1 MVTAGVVARLGVVE
15 TRDEDL
21 AGAVVEEDWRQVLA
35 QPSKL
40 QYQRRI
46 SQRLEESSDCLTSR
60 GRSWGSQCLSG
71 QDSSRW
77 TQLPHRSQD

>member
-1 MVTAGVVARLGVVE
+1 MVTAGVVAGLGVVE
-15 TRDEDL
+15 TRDEAL

-46 SQRLEESSDCLTSR
+46 SQRSEESSDCLTSR
-60 GRSWGSQCLSG
+60 GRS
-71 QDSSRW
+71 
-77 TQLPHRSQD
+77 

>member
-1 MVTAGVVARLGVVE
+1 MLKEGGLQVVTAGVVAGLGVVE

-21 AGAVVEEDWRQVLA
+21 VRAVVEEDRRQVLA

-46 SQRLEESSDCLTSR
+46 SQRSEVGEL
-60 GRSWGSQCLSG
+60 
-71 QDSSRW
+71 
-77 TQLPHRSQD
+77 

>member
-1 MVTAGVVARLGVVE
+1 MLKEGGLQVVTAGVVAGLGVVE
-15 TRDEDL
+15 TRDEAL

-46 SQRLEESSDCLTSR
+46 SQRLEVGEL
-60 GRSWGSQCLSG
+60 
-71 QDSSRW
+71 
-77 TQLPHRSQD
+77 